1 MIAMS
6 QTTATET
13 RAFAGFSDDDFDV
26 FAIPGLEP
34 RMDALISHIRPKLHE
49 LGERLSPFLTELC
62 GEPMFPHVAKH
73 ARRTINPPNDT
84 WVAFAP
90 GKRGYK
96 MFPHFQIGL
105 FGSHLFVQFA
115 IIYESDNKSV
125 FADHALMQLD
135 DIQAH
140 IPADYVWSGNHMVP
154 GGDTQGEL
162 GRDGLAAL
170 LQRLRTVK
178 ASEALCGIII
188 DRADPLLADGEAFI
202 AKAEDTFRTVL
213 PLYKMAF

>member
-1 MIAMS
+1 MVL
-6 QTTATET
+6 QATSE
-13 RAFAGFSDDDFDV
+13 AAVFPGFSATDFDV
-26 FAIPGLEP
+26 FEVPGLEA
-34 RMDALISHIRPKLHE
+34 RMSLLIERIRPKLHE

-84 WVAFAP
+84 WIAFAP

-125 FADHALMQLD
+125 FAEHALNQLD
-135 DIQAH
+135 DIAKH
-140 IPADYVWSGNHMVP
+140 IPAHYVWSGNHMVP
-154 GGDTQGEL
+154 GGDTQAEL
-162 GRDGLAAL
+162 GADGLVQL
-170 LQRLRTVK
+170 FERLRTVK

-188 DRADPLLADGEAFI
+188 DRNDPLLLDGDAFI
-202 AKAEDTFRTVL
+202 HKVKETFTTVL
-213 PLYKMAF
+213 PLYKMSF

>member
-1 MIAMS
+1 MAVQS
-6 QTTATET
+6 TTATSIFT
-13 RAFAGFSDDDFDV
+13 GFTADDFDV
-26 FAIPGLEP
+26 FAAPGLEA
-34 RMDALISHIRPKLHE
+34 RMSLLIERIRPKLHE
-49 LGERLSPFLTELC
+49 LGDRLSPFLTELC

-84 WVAFAP
+84 WIAFAP

-125 FADHALMQLD
+125 FAEHALNQMD
-135 DIQAH
+135 EIMTH
-140 IPADYVWSGNHMVP
+140 IPADFVWSGNHMVP

-162 GRDGLAAL
+162 GRDGLAQL

-188 DRADPLLADGEAFI
+188 DRNDPLLLDGEAFI
-202 AKAEDTFRTVL
+202 RKAEETFRTVL
-213 PLYKMAF
+213 PLYKMSF

>member
-1 MIAMS
+1 M
-6 QTTATET
+6 TTQAATEQIST
-13 RAFAGFSDDDFDV
+13 FTGFTADDFDV
-26 FAIPGLEP
+26 FAVPGLEA
-34 RMDALISHIRPKLHE
+34 RMTALIDHIRPKLHE
-49 LGERLSPFLTELC
+49 LGELLSPWLTELC

-84 WVAFAP
+84 WIAFAP

-125 FADHALMQLD
+125 FADHALAQMD
-135 DIQAH
+135 DIMKH
-140 IPADYVWSGNHMVP
+140 IPAEYVWSGNHMVP

-162 GRDGLAAL
+162 GSEGLAQL
-170 LQRLRTVK
+170 LQRLRSVK

-188 DRADPLLADGEAFI
+188 DRNDPLLKDGEAFI
-202 AKAEDTFRTVL
+202 AKVKETFQTVL
-213 PLYKMAF
+213 PLYKMSF